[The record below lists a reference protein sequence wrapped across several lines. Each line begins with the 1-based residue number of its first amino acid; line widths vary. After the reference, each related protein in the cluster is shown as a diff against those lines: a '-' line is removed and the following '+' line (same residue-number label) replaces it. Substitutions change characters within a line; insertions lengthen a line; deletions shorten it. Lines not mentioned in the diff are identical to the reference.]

1 MPGTSLSVLHE
12 LFPSLYY
19 SPHFTKEEIKANLLF
34 KENYTPIK
42 LIKKKKDDK
51 SPVKL

>member
-12 LFPSLYY
+12 LFLSLNYY

-34 KENYTPIK
+34 K
-42 LIKKKKDDK
+42 KKTI
-51 SPVKL
+51 LQ